1 MKYDS
6 PIVVMGL
13 MGSGKSSVARLLA
26 AALDRSLRDS
36 DPDLAARYG
45 GRTAAETF
53 VLEGADVLHER
64 ESRHLREALAQTP
77 PAVIAAA
84 ASVIDSPADRT
95 ALGPALVVWL
105 DAPAS
110 VLAER
115 MRSGE
120 HRPHFEPDLEAMLTT
135 QRARRGPLFAEVAD
149 LTFDVSVTTPE
160 EVVAEVIR
168 SLDEVIRVLEQN
180 THHDD

>member
-84 ASVIDSPADRT
+84 SVIDSPADRT

-105 DAPAS
+105 DAPAN

>member
-1 MKYDS
+1 MKHDR

-26 AALDRSLRDS
+26 RELGRDLRDS

-53 VLEGADVLHER
+53 VLEGTDVLHER
-64 ESRHLREALAQTP
+64 ESRHLREALALTP

-84 ASVIDSPADRT
+84 ASVVDAPANRA
-95 ALGPALVVWL
+95 ALGPALVIWL

-120 HRPHFEPDLEAMLTT
+120 HRPHFEPDLEAMLVR
-135 QRARRGPLFAEVAD
+135 QHARRGALFAEVAD
-149 LTFDVSVTTPE
+149 LVFDVSATTPQ
-160 EVVAEVIR
+160 EVVAAVIG
-168 SLDEVIRVLEQN
+168 SLDR
-180 THHDD
+180 DASRPS